1 MFKRYV
7 HGGSAID
14 MQRIYGNC
22 CMKITRYNIGIIWH
36 IYLTKIIDELLKLWR
51 LYILYELTQGHE
63 INIISPALICVQF
76 PVDKVSF
83 LFKVKSWRT
92 PTITFYNH
100 PAICQFSNFGVQ
112 SDTKIISV
120 NTCSGKIGMYESI
133 YIAIFFF
140 LFSIHIESYRQKGFD
155 IE

>member
-1 MFKRYV
+1 MTYIFNENNRW
-7 HGGSAID
+7 
-14 MQRIYGNC
+14 
-22 CMKITRYNIGIIWH
+22 ITQTVTFVYFVSEW
-36 IYLTKIIDELLKLWR
+36 
-51 LYILYELTQGHE
+51 TQGHE
-63 INIISPALICVQF
+63 INIISPALICVRF

-92 PTITFYNH
+92 PTLTFYNH

-133 YIAIFFF
+133 YIAIFFSF
-140 LFSIHIESYRQKGFD
+140 FRSISNHTDKKVLILNKIFIFGNHCVKYGHKQMKRRLK
-155 IE
+155 

>member
-1 MFKRYV
+1 MTYIFNENNRW
-7 HGGSAID
+7 
-14 MQRIYGNC
+14 
-22 CMKITRYNIGIIWH
+22 ITQTVTFVYFVS
-36 IYLTKIIDELLKLWR
+36 
-51 LYILYELTQGHE
+51 ELTQGHE
-63 INIISPALICVQF
+63 INIISPALICVRF

-133 YIAIFFF
+133 YIAIFFPF
-140 LFSIHIESYRQKGFD
+140 FDPYRIIQTKRFWYW
-155 IE
+155 IKYLYSVIIV